1 MLKRK
6 MGSVLLLSA
15 MVFTGCS
22 SASGTSSTASTML
35 EKIAERGVLNVGIST
50 DKLGFALEN
59 TATGELEGLEV
70 EMTKQIAAD
79 IAELEGVDSI
89 DVDYT
94 KVGSTTRTALLDEGS
109 IDIIAASYTDT
120 EKRAETW
127 NCSSAYFNDS
137 VSVMTKKGVYAN
149 GVADFLTK
157 YQETGK
163 KTTIA
168 IGLGT
173 TSGDALKEYMADT
186 LGMSEDEIASCLEI
200 KEFQTTDEIVIALDT
215 GVVDGWCVDYT
226 YLFSYKN
233 DTLEI
238 LGETAGDMFVP
249 QPLGIVTV
257 YNNGVNEEDL
267 EFTKFIQDE
276 VRKFWESGQMN
287 EWLVEFGYPE
297 QDAPDTLDCEYG
309 PYFHIDQQ

>member
-6 MGSVLLLSA
+6 VGSVLLLSA

-22 SASGTSSTASTML
+22 SSASSSSATSML
-35 EKIAERGVLNVGIST
+35 EKIAARGTFNVGIST

-59 TATGELEGLEV
+59 TSTGELEGLEV

-79 IAELEGVDSI
+79 IAELEGVESI
-89 DVDYT
+89 GVEYT
-94 KVGSTTRTALLDEGS
+94 KVSSTTRTALLDEGS

-120 EKRAETW
+120 QKRAEQW

-137 VSVMTKKGVYAN
+137 VSVMTKKGAYPA

-157 YQETGK
+157 YEATGDK
-163 KTTIA
+163 ATIA

-186 LGMSEDEIASCLEI
+186 LGMSEEDIANCLEI

-226 YLFSYKN
+226 YLFSYKT
-233 DTLEI
+233 DSLEI

-257 YNNGVNEEDL
+257 YNNGVDGEDL

-287 EWLVEFGYPE
+287 EWMVEFGYPE
-297 QDAPDTLDCEYG
+297 QDAPDTLDSEYG
-309 PYFHIDQQ
+309 PYFHIDQE